1 MLHLSI
7 FRANLR
13 FRRSA
18 RNVMRTR
25 RAGRGLSSRT
35 QSLTIAQKCSGD
47 AGRSERAIR
56 EPRTMDSS
64 ATLLD
69 IQASAA
75 GTIARLAYEF
85 AREKGA
91 DADKLLRRAG
101 LSRPQID
108 NPKVRV
114 QVEGQ
119 IKFLNLVAAAT
130 RDDLLGFHLSL
141 RFDLRMVGLL
151 YYVFASSETLA
162 DALRNAARCSSIV
175 NESIRLKIQEG
186 NRRIGFVF
194 EPVGIARHSDR
205 HQIEFWV
212 AAVVRACRAITKR
225 HVIPESI
232 SFAHARKPTPELSR
246 FFGSPIVFGADD
258 DELTFSS
265 AIRSIAV
272 VSADPYLNDLL
283 VHYCEQA
290 LAGQRACGS
299 FCASVENTLAVL
311 LPHGKA
317 RMSEVARKLGLTPKT
332 LARRLAAEGL
342 TFSDILRNLRI
353 GLADR
358 HLADRTLSISQI
370 AWLLGYR
377 GVSAFTNA
385 YRHWT
390 GYAPRISR
398 RRARSRSQPSV
409 PLHH

>member
-1 MLHLSI
+1 MH
-7 FRANLR
+7 
-13 FRRSA
+13 
-18 RNVMRTR
+18 
-25 RAGRGLSSRT
+25 
-35 QSLTIAQKCSGD
+35 
-47 AGRSERAIR
+47 
-56 EPRTMDSS
+56 SS
-64 ATLLD
+64 ATPLR
-69 IQASAA
+69 IQTSAV
-75 GTIARLAYEF
+75 GTIARLSYAF
-85 AREKGA
+85 ARQKGV

-101 LSRPQID
+101 LSRAQMD
-108 NPKVRV
+108 NPKARV

-119 IKFLNLVAAAT
+119 IKLLNLVAAAT
-130 RDDLLGFHLSL
+130 RDDLLGFHLSQH
-141 RFDLRMVGLL
+141 FELRMVGLL

-162 DALRNAARCSSIV
+162 DALRNGARCSSIV
-175 NESIRLKIQEG
+175 NESIRLKIHEG
-186 NRRIGFVF
+186 NRRIGFIF

-212 AAVVRACRAITKR
+212 AALIRACRLITKR
-225 HVIPESI
+225 HVTPESI

-246 FFGSPIVFGADD
+246 FFGSAIVYGADV
-258 DELTFSS
+258 DELTFSP
-265 AIRSIAV
+265 AIKSIAV

-290 LAGQRACGS
+290 LAGQRACGAFS
-299 FCASVENTLAVL
+299 ASVENTLAVL

-317 RMSEVARKLGLTPKT
+317 RISEVARKLGLTPKT

-342 TFSDILRNLRI
+342 TFSGILRNLRI

-390 GYAPRISR
+390 GYAPRTSR
-398 RRARSRSQPSV
+398 RRARSRSQPLV
-409 PLHH
+409 AMHH